1 MGSFSGFVGSLFVF
15 HGWFGTICCFISQIF
30 KILPRLALI
39 TRSRRMATNLERMQ
53 IMMEEIGPA
62 MPEIEAVIQSEE
74 KNWAIQFED
83 QSIVML
89 EWAENP
95 DRVVLTAMLG
105 APSESMQL
113 SVYETLL
120 CYNLLWKDTGGV
132 KMALSG
138 PAGELVLLY
147 ELFASNLNR
156 NELQTVLI
164 NFVSISQVW
173 SVYVT
178 GEGDQQV
185 SNLPSPTDMLHLGA

>member
-1 MGSFSGFVGSLFVF
+1 
-15 HGWFGTICCFISQIF
+15 
-30 KILPRLALI
+30 
-39 TRSRRMATNLERMQ
+39 MATNLERMQ

>member
-1 MGSFSGFVGSLFVF
+1 
-15 HGWFGTICCFISQIF
+15 
-30 KILPRLALI
+30 
-39 TRSRRMATNLERMQ
+39 MATNLERIQ

-62 MPEIEAVIQSEE
+62 MSEIEAVIQSEE

-105 APSESMQL
+105 VPSETMQL

-138 PAGELVLLY
+138 PGGELVLLY

-178 GEGDQQV
+178 GEGEQPA